1 MIGTRRFIHGT
12 APAILLGLLLF
23 GCSRKQE
30 AHQEQPQQPEQPQQA
45 APAPEVKVLATVN
58 GDPITLAEFQERFQR
73 AGLKP
78 EKDAELQVKE
88 EFLNRLIERRMLLKE
103 AQRRRFKVGLPEI
116 NQRIETLKKEQGR
129 DVKDQVGGMG
139 VDFEKWKS
147 DLWEDMMIER
157 LINREVGAPL
167 RVSAAEIRK
176 YYQDNPL
183 EFERSEQV
191 RVRQIVVDTDAE
203 AQKVLQEL
211 QTGADFAALAKAKS
225 TAPEAEEGGD
235 LGYFSMGDMPG
246 EFNVVF
252 GLPKNGVS
260 GVVKSPYGFH
270 VFKLVDKRK
279 AGRLSLEEASKDI
292 AERLQRQKKDARYQ
306 EWLSGLR
313 ARTKFIVNYEALR

>member
-1 MIGTRRFIHGT
+1 MIHSRRLIHGT

-23 GCSRKQE
+23 GCSRKEE
-30 AHQEQPQQPEQPQQA
+30 ARTQPQPAQQQDA
-45 APAPEVKVLATVN
+45 VAPEMKVLATVN

-116 NQRIETLKKEQGR
+116 NQRIAVMKTEQGR
-129 DVKDQVGGMG
+129 DVKDQLGGMG

-147 DLWEDMMIER
+147 DLWEDMMIEK
-157 LINREVGAPL
+157 LISREVGASV
-167 RVSAAEIRK
+167 RVSTAEIRK
-176 YYQDNPL
+176 YYQDNPQ
-183 EFERSEQV
+183 EFERREQV
-191 RVRQIVVDTDAE
+191 RVRQIVVDTESE
-203 AQKVLQEL
+203 AQKVLEEL
-211 QTGADFAALAKAKS
+211 QAGADFASLARKKS

-252 GLPKNGVS
+252 GLQKGGMS

-270 VFKLVDKRK
+270 VFKLEDKRK
-279 AGRLSLEEASKDI
+279 AGKLSLDEASKDI
-292 AERLQRQKKDARYQ
+292 AERLQRQKKDVRYQ
-306 EWLSGLR
+306 AWLKGLR